1 MILELLTLMTVA
13 AGEPPAVKYAVK
25 VETRS
30 WEPIAIKEVEKF
42 VEAAATAELTKTK
55 SMRLERASF
64 ADVRKG
70 DYSIAILGR
79 FVEEAERFS
88 VYLTFGPGTKTDL
101 PSFYASDTSSPLG
114 RQKRADMQK
123 AIEEAARRAGARL
136 GEVVGPALESVRLRI
151 EPPPLEDPDLPV
163 RWGDVEV
170 PEVKT
175 KDKAIR
181 ELLDVRN
188 PDHVRH
194 KALTAIQGFAFDQQ
208 VARNAIERCVLFDP
222 SKDIRVRC
230 VRALAPVARAHVPTQ
245 RVLLHAM
252 RTDVADE
259 VLAALTEVSKGF
271 VGLSRL
277 ETLSTWLHLLAR
289 PGTPDRAAGAVAQL
303 VAKEEDVAN
312 LDFAV
317 AACLQQDIVETSKRY
332 DCARYLL
339 RRLPPARRLAA
350 AWSYLHDAK
359 VYGTGER
366 LAYEAVIDAV
376 VPRSTRD
383 PVDERVPELLLDLAE
398 RPSTGYIRYALI
410 HRAGDR
416 APANPATIERLLKIA
431 YDQKHTRT
439 AIQAAVEVADRE
451 PSLLEMTVGGLRQL
465 EKKAQWFP
473 QPSRGDP
480 YREVA
485 EAIDRLERKIE
496 REKKKATR

>member
-13 AGEPPAVKYAVK
+13 AAGDPPVVKYAVK

-30 WEPIAIKEVEKF
+30 WEPIAIAEVEKF
-42 VEAAATAELTKTK
+42 VVAAATAELTKTK

-88 VYLTFGPGTKTDL
+88 VYLTFGPGTKSDL
-101 PSFYASDTSSPLG
+101 PSFYASDTSTPLG
-114 RQKRADMQK
+114 RQKRSEMQK
-123 AIEEAARRAGARL
+123 RIEEAARGAGARL
-136 GEVVGPALESVRLRI
+136 GEVVGPALSSVQLSI
-151 EPPPLEDPDLPV
+151 GPPPLEDPDLPV

-170 PEVKT
+170 PEVKS

-194 KALTAIQGFAFDQQ
+194 KALTKIQGFAFDQQ

-230 VRALAPVARAHVPTQ
+230 VNALVPVARAHVPTQ

-252 RTDVADE
+252 RTDVDDN
-259 VLAALTEVSKGF
+259 VLAALTEISKGF

-289 PGTPDRAAGAVAQL
+289 PGTPERAAGAIAQL
-303 VAKEEDVAN
+303 VAKEEEVAN

-339 RRLPPARRLAA
+339 KRLPPARRLAA
-350 AWSYLHDAK
+350 AWEYLHEAS

-366 LAYEAVIDAV
+366 LAYEAVLDAI
-376 VPRSTRD
+376 VPRATRE
-383 PVDERVPELLLDLAE
+383 PVDERVPAMLLDLAE
-398 RPSTGYIRYALI
+398 RPSTGHIRFALI

-416 APANPATIERLLKIA
+416 APATPASVERLLKIA
-431 YDQKHTRT
+431 HDQKHTRT

-451 PSLLEMTVGGLRQL
+451 PSLLEMTLGGLKQL
-465 EKKAQWFP
+465 EKKAKWFA

-485 EAIDRLERKIE
+485 EAIERLERKIA
-496 REKKKATR
+496 RGKK